1 MIFYPKNVTI
11 GSGVDLNKKL
21 QSFLPI
27 GNNYT
32 FVVGL
37 SQQRRAPHKSLLYI
51 ILLSFQ
57 VSSYRWYLE
66 FCLPVTTF

>member
-37 SQQRRAPHKSLLYI
+37 SQQRRAPHKCDEEL
-51 ILLSFQ
+51 ILQKATSF
-57 VSSYRWYLE
+57 SIKHFIE
-66 FCLPVTTF
+66 